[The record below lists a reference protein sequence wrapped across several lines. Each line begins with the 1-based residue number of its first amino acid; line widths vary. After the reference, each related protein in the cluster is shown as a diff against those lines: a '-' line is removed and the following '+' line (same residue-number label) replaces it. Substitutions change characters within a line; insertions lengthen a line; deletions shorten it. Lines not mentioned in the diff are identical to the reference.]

1 MDDNEEEA
9 SELSISEMVLV
20 EPLKLELRFEVI
32 VLAVAAA
39 TRLTGACLVD
49 DVDGVL
55 DLEEDLDL
63 SAVFSDDA
71 AAAAGDGA
79 ELPVM
84 FRRKPLSPLA

>member
-20 EPLKLELRFEVI
+20 EPLKLELRLEVI
-32 VLAVAAA
+32 VLAVAA

-71 AAAAGDGA
+71 AADDGA